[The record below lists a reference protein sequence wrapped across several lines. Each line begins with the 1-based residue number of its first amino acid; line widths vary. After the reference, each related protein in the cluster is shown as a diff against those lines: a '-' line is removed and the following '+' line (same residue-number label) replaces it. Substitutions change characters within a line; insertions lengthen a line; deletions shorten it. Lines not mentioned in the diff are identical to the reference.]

1 MHDANLAVLRRNEFD
16 IVVER
21 FGIPVSQHD
30 MLTLT
35 DTNWLNDH
43 IIGMQHTDFHS
54 FATGFFFKIFFEG
67 LFFRTKFNTVSSAAL
82 QIPLCRRMLGS
93 NPGPLQLVHW
103 QSDALTNRLDLI
115 RN

>member
-1 MHDANLAVLRRNEFD
+1 MHEANLAVLRRNEFD

-43 IIGMQHTDFHS
+43 IIGMQHTDFFTPLSDH
-54 FATGFFFKIFFEG
+54 GRMNYKD
-67 LFFRTKFNTVSSAAL
+67 TKPYMSAFL
-82 QIPLCRRMLGS
+82 
-93 NPGPLQLVHW
+93 
-103 QSDALTNRLDLI
+103 
-115 RN
+115 

>member
-1 MHDANLAVLRRNEFD
+1 MDFYSLCDFQLRRPGKDSVASLWIFILCNFHLRRPGKDYVSITEEMHESNLAVLRRNEFD

-43 IIGMQHTDFHS
+43 IIGMQQHRFS
-54 FATGFFFKIFFEG
+54 LLCYGIFLVG
-67 LFFRTKFNTVSSAAL
+67 L
-82 QIPLCRRMLGS
+82 
-93 NPGPLQLVHW
+93 
-103 QSDALTNRLDLI
+103 
-115 RN
+115 

>member
-1 MHDANLAVLRRNEFD
+1 MHEANLAVLRRNEFD

-43 IIGMQHTDFHS
+43 IIGMQQHRFSHAYHCHCS
-54 FATGFFFKIFFEG
+54 RYLCHPRGENPQSPNPS
-67 LFFRTKFNTVSSAAL
+67 L
-82 QIPLCRRMLGS
+82 PLSLS
-93 NPGPLQLVHW
+93 QVV
-103 QSDALTNRLDLI
+103 
-115 RN
+115 

>member
-1 MHDANLAVLRRNEFD
+1 MYTYLYRRPGKDYVSITEEMHESNLAVLRRNEFD

-43 IIGMQHTDFHS
+43 IIGMHHTDLVS
-54 FATGFFFKIFFEG
+54 G
-67 LFFRTKFNTVSSAAL
+67 L
-82 QIPLCRRMLGS
+82 
-93 NPGPLQLVHW
+93 
-103 QSDALTNRLDLI
+103 
-115 RN
+115 

>member
-1 MHDANLAVLRRNEFD
+1 LFIAPVCDVYLYRRPGKDYVSITEEMHESNLAVLRRNEFD

-43 IIGMQHTDFHS
+43 IIGMQQHRFHS
-54 FATGFFFKIFFEG
+54 CVQG
-67 LFFRTKFNTVSSAAL
+67 
-82 QIPLCRRMLGS
+82 CGS
-93 NPGPLQLVHW
+93 G
-103 QSDALTNRLDLI
+103 LDLDSI
-115 RN
+115 GSVDPDPGGQK

>member
-1 MHDANLAVLRRNEFD
+1 MHEANLAVLRRNEFD

-43 IIGMQHTDFHS
+43 IIGMHRTDFHS
-54 FATGFFFKIFFEG
+54 CATEL
-67 LFFRTKFNTVSSAAL
+67 LFTVRKPITKAVSET
-82 QIPLCRRMLGS
+82 
-93 NPGPLQLVHW
+93 
-103 QSDALTNRLDLI
+103 TNR
-115 RN
+115 